1 VRRTVLLTMIPVNL
15 LLLAWAWFGRL
26 AFGVGG
32 WFMLLLAPVVVV
44 AGVALLVTSIL
55 ALTQDGS
62 PKALTGAQTGAQLLT
77 WLGLLGFGL
86 FLPDFGDTDD
96 SARSVLTQLFGYS
109 DDLYDAGFVVALAF
123 GVLALVAYLVLLV
136 LLIARRRAATPAY

>member
-1 VRRTVLLTMIPVNL
+1 MAPLNLVLVVWVWI
-15 LLLAWAWFGRL
+15 GRVV
-26 AFGVGG
+26 FGVGG
-32 WFMLLLAPVVVV
+32 WFILLMLPVAVVLAI
-44 AGVALLVTSIL
+44 GLLVTTIL
-55 ALTQDGS
+55 AFTQGGS